1 MKENFKI
8 VVKIEIQ
15 SLLDDQGNFDTTKM
29 ERLAMVLA
37 NLQNSSKSLL
47 VVSSGAIVLG
57 TKKLGLESTPI
68 SLTDKQAISAVGQA
82 ELIKKYQ
89 RYFGEYNQ
97 IVAQVLLTKDVV
109 MFADRSQNA
118 TNTLNELLSMNIIP
132 VINEN
137 DVVSVDD
144 IILEDNYPLALN
156 VSDLVDAQMI
166 LIKCQENGKYVIL
179 GRGDNEYHLV
189 TEDDLFDKIE
199 EKKSE
204 YFIVDKEKSFPKD
217 YRDLIVC

>member
-15 SLLDDQGNFDTTKM
+15 SLLDSNGEFDISKM

-47 VVSSGAIVLG
+47 VVSSGAIALG
-57 TKKLGLESTPI
+57 TKKLRLDAIPTSF
-68 SLTDKQAISAVGQA
+68 TDKQAISAVGQA
-82 ELIKKYQ
+82 ELIKMYQ

-109 MFADRSQNA
+109 MHADRSENA
-118 TNTLNELLSMNIIP
+118 KNTLNELLSMNIIP

-144 IILEDNYPLALN
+144 IILEDNYSLALN
-156 VSDLVDAQMI
+156 VSELVDAQMI

-179 GRGDNEYHLV
+179 GRGANEYYLV
-189 TEDDLFDKIE
+189 SEDELFDKIE

-204 YFIVDKEKSFPKD
+204 YFEIKKEKAFPND